1 MMKKTALY
9 ALLISSMIL
18 VGVCMG
24 ASNSI
29 ATRGMSPGESPGGE
43 NIVDT
48 AIAAGNFQTLLAA
61 LQTAGVAD
69 TLRGEGSF
77 TLFAPTDEAFA
88 KIPEAQLSALMAN
101 NTQLTALLTYHVL
114 PGSYMSADL
123 MDGMLV
129 KTVSG
134 ENLTISL
141 ANGGVMVNDA
151 NVVQADIVCTNGVIH
166 VIDTVLVPRAVSRAA
181 NLNLSKS
188 NIDRMRKN
196 STSSLIAPEGN
207 FEISTDDTT
216 NVTNSQA
223 TQSDY

>member
-1 MMKKTALY
+1 MMKKNALY
-9 ALLISSMIL
+9 VLLISSMIL

-29 ATRGMSPGESPGGE
+29 ATRGMSPGASPGGE

-48 AIAAGNFQTLLAA
+48 AIAAGNFQTLVAA
-61 LQTAGVAD
+61 LQTAGLVD
-69 TLRGEGSF
+69 TLKGEGSF
-77 TLFAPTDEAFA
+77 TVFAPTDEAFA
-88 KIPEAQLSALMAN
+88 EIQEAQLSALMAN
-101 NTQLTALLTYHVL
+101 NTQLTALLTYHVV
-114 PGSYMSADL
+114 PGRYMSADL
-123 MDGMLV
+123 MDDMLV

-141 ANGGVMVNDA
+141 SNGGVMVNDA

-166 VIDTVLVPRAVSRAA
+166 VIDTVLVPRVVARTS

-188 NIDRMRKN
+188 NINRMRTN
-196 STSSLIAPEGN
+196 
-207 FEISTDDTT
+207 STDDTT

>member
-1 MMKKTALY
+1 M
-9 ALLISSMIL
+9 
-18 VGVCMG
+18 
-24 ASNSI
+24 
-29 ATRGMSPGESPGGE
+29 
-43 NIVDT
+43 
-48 AIAAGNFQTLLAA
+48 AAGNFQTLVAT
-61 LQTAGVAD
+61 LQTAGLVD

-77 TLFAPTDEAFA
+77 TVFAPTDEAFA
-88 KIPEAQLSALMAN
+88 KIPEAQLGALMAN
-101 NTQLTALLTYHVL
+101 NTQLTALLTYHVVS
-114 PGSYMSADL
+114 GRYMSADL

-151 NVVQADIVCTNGVIH
+151 NVVQADIVCTIGVIH
-166 VIDTVLVPRAVSRAA
+166 VIDTVLVPRTVARAA

-188 NIDRMRKN
+188 NINRMRTN
-196 STSSLIAPEGN
+196 
-207 FEISTDDTT
+207 STDDTT

>member
-29 ATRGMSPGESPGGE
+29 ATRGMSPGASPGGE

-48 AIAAGNFQTLLAA
+48 AIAAGNFQTLVAA
-61 LQTAGVAD
+61 LQTAGLVD
-69 TLRGEGSF
+69 TLKGEGSF
-77 TLFAPTDEAFA
+77 TVFAPTDEAFA

-101 NTQLTALLTYHVL
+101 NTQLTALLTYHVV
-114 PGSYMSADL
+114 PDRYMSADL

-129 KTVSG
+129 ETVSG

-151 NVVQADIVCTNGVIH
+151 NVVQTDIVCTNGVIH
-166 VIDTVLVPRAVSRAA
+166 VIDTVLVPRVVSRTS

-188 NIDRMRKN
+188 NINRMRTN
-196 STSSLIAPEGN
+196 STN
-207 FEISTDDTT
+207 DTT
-216 NVTNSQA
+216 GAPDLQA
-223 TQSDY
+223 TQRDS

>member
-29 ATRGMSPGESPGGE
+29 ATRGMSPGASPGGE

-48 AIAAGNFQTLLAA
+48 AIAAGNFQTLVAA
-61 LQTAGVAD
+61 LQTAGLDD
-69 TLRGEGSF
+69 TLKGEGSF
-77 TLFAPTDEAFA
+77 TVFAPTDEAFA
-88 KIPEAQLSALMAN
+88 KIQEAQLSALMAN
-101 NTQLTALLTYHVL
+101 NTQLTALLTYHVV
-114 PGSYMSADL
+114 PDRHMSADL

-141 ANGGVMVNDA
+141 SNGGVMVNNA
-151 NVVQADIVCTNGVIH
+151 NVIQADIVCTNGVIH
-166 VIDTVLVPRAVSRAA
+166 VIDTVLVPRVVARTS

-188 NIDRMRKN
+188 NINRMKTN
-196 STSSLIAPEGN
+196 
-207 FEISTDDTT
+207 STDDTT